1 MKKIKYLLLILCT
14 MFLGMINVSAEET
27 DFSDVTIDIKYT
39 ETGVTEENR
48 TNAYLVFSGI
58 TLDEAMEYR
67 VVFTKDT
74 YSVVDSFTEKPELSS
89 ILYKDGGIIRETGY
103 ASASERFGDVYV
115 TIYERE
121 NSITPY
127 KKVSDTILVERPE
140 ELKLT
145 KRIQGFLFENETSLF
160 LWSINNINTE
170 RNVNY
175 KIGKVTDN
183 NILKNIKNN
192 QYSGLESLLSY
203 AKNDNNPIKSAKTE
217 FKTKESLYSQSDVTE
232 GTYYYVYFSLDT
244 EEGKYYPVEDVDLYY
259 AKKLDDEKVW
269 LYDYL
274 DSNFKWNLEEE
285 TIIEETPV
293 ENPKTGIQDYYAL
306 IGSIIVLASGIII
319 YVYKNRKFRKI

>member
-1 MKKIKYLLLILCT
+1 MKKIKFLLVISIWLLL
-14 MFLGMINVSAEET
+14 NVTKVNAST
-27 DFSDVTIDIKYT
+27 DFSDVTIDIKYHGT
-39 ETGVTEENR
+39 VVTEENR
-48 TNAYLVFSGI
+48 ANAYLVFSGI
-58 TLDEAMEYR
+58 TLDEDMEYR

-74 YSVVDSFTEKPELSS
+74 DSVVDSFSDKPELSS
-89 ILYKDGGIIRETGY
+89 ILYKDGGIIRETEY

-121 NSITPY
+121 NSNTPY
-127 KKVSDTILVERPE
+127 EKVSDTILVERPE

-145 KRIQGFLFENETSLF
+145 KRIQAYLFENETGLF
-160 LWSINNINTE
+160 LWSINNINTV

-285 TIIEETPV
+285 TIVEETPV